1 MYFNRL
7 QAVILSV
14 ADKLPLDIGVN
25 SSTLVRST
33 FAVSVQRV
41 DFSSFNGINYSVNAT
56 ENLSD
61 YGVQY
66 ENVADS
72 TSSITLPSNLF
83 GNLTSTNRSRISNSV
98 FLNKNAFLVEDMGSF
113 DVGGLIMSARV
124 VGIDHDYFKNLTPPV
139 SMRFEV
145 NNYLYE

>member
-1 MYFNRL
+1 M
-7 QAVILSV
+7 
-14 ADKLPLDIGVN
+14 ADQLPLDDNEN

-41 DFSSFNGINYSVNAT
+41 DFSNFNGINYSVNAT
-56 ENLSD
+56 ENLSE

-66 ENVADS
+66 ANVPNT

-83 GNLTSTNRSRISNSV
+83 GTLTSSNRSRISNSV
-98 FLNKNAFLVEDMGSF
+98 FLNKNAFLVEDMGSY
-113 DVGGLIMSARV
+113 DVGSLIMSARV
-124 VGIDHDYFKNLTPPV
+124 VGINRDNFQNLTPPV

-145 NNYLYE
+145 NCV